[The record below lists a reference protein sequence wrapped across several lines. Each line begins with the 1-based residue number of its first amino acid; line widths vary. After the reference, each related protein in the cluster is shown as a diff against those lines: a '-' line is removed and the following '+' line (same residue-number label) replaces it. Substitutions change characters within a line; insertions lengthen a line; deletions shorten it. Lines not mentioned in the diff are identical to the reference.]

1 MWLPILCKLETKT
14 HRDGGS
20 TAISQLHEDEARD
33 GPLAC
38 VTARFLFATG
48 RDDSLQD
55 ERGRLMRRLSHWIAR
70 LWARLHGWLLGVCV
84 LASAFGPFDTFR
96 ESCVQDG
103 PFRVNFQARSGP
115 FSTMEWRNVQM
126 GIKLLP
132 GTGKMKSKAIARFF
146 VGSKRRWGSFSLW
159 DRRCW
164 ERLKLRLFAGTWIY
178 V

>member
-38 VTARFLFATG
+38 VTARFLFATS

-55 ERGRLMRRLSHWIAR
+55 ERGVPYAQVIA
-70 LWARLHGWLLGVCV
+70 LDCTFVGAPAWLAVGGSV

-132 GTGKMKSKAIARFF
+132 GAGKMKSKAIARFF